1 MKRSTDELRCFVVV
15 LCHDMARHVW
25 QILGMAMCPR
35 FFGKWAFV
43 SGLPP
48 PSPLDWTAVSGLRI
62 WRAVDWT
69 VQPDCGPTPGL
80 DCWTGAWRETTFPC
94 NVEIHAC
101 TFQQNNG
108 GVYVSGF

>member
-80 DCWTGAWRETTFPC
+80 DCWTGAWRETPLP
-94 NVEIHAC
+94 
-101 TFQQNNG
+101 
-108 GVYVSGF
+108 